1 MEKIQL
7 LYIDMC
13 YKAKE
18 VQDMW
23 KPAIGDYYH
32 HFLEKKVFLIT
43 NNATQIDKYMNKW
56 LPTEKQLFKII
67 RRYGI
72 FDWRTFDLKSIDYYN
87 HFLQWI
93 KDHPTKE
100 ICALGAV
107 MDFCFHKR
115 WQAGSWIKFYD
126 FAPTQPVKNKSV

>member
-1 MEKIQL
+1 
-7 LYIDMC
+7 MC

-72 FDWRTFDLKSIDYYN
+72 FDWRQFDNKSIDFYSF
-87 HFLQWI
+87 FLNQL
-93 KDHPTKE
+93 KDYPTKE
-100 ICALGAV
+100 ICGLGAV

-115 WQAGSWIKFYD
+115 WHGDHWIKQYD
-126 FAPTQPVKNKSV
+126 FAPMQPLKNKSV